1 MSKMDTLKE
10 FECCICMDKTDDL
23 GQSIYPTSELADPYI
38 GQNHL
43 YEEWCC
49 KKCYADLIHE
59 KLLDKYSEDSA

>member
-1 MSKMDTLKE
+1 
-10 FECCICMDKTDDL
+10 MDKTDDL
-23 GQSIYPTSELADPYI
+23 GQSIYPMSELADPYI